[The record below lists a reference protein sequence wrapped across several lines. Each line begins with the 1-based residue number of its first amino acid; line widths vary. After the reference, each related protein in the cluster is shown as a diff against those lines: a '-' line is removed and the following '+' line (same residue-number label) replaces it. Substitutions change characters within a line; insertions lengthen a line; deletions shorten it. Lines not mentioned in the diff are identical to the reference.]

1 MMTTRT
7 LYIVDTEEEVNSVFS
22 PLNAY
27 YIKSK
32 GEIRVPNDVGNIEV
46 FKSEKVIQETIQKE
60 KENEEKTKELERY
73 FKSTDFMLDKFS
85 AMGVPIPDE
94 LK

>member
-32 GEIRVPNDVGNIEV
+32 GEIRVPNDVG
-46 FKSEKVIQETIQKE
+46 S
-60 KENEEKTKELERY
+60 R
-73 FKSTDFMLDKFS
+73 
-85 AMGVPIPDE
+85 
-94 LK
+94 